1 MCIILPLPWLYRI
14 KTFSQS
20 YCIKSCGFRKLSNAL
35 EDHDNIFIGS
45 PDKKKKNW
53 REIRLVFSG
62 NYILSGFLALVLQNK
77 ENYHEKYNKKP
88 HMNSENRYWYFLT
101 HDSDLLWN

>member
-1 MCIILPLPWLYRI
+1 MASENCQMLLKIMTISSLAVQIL
-14 KTFSQS
+14 
-20 YCIKSCGFRKLSNAL
+20 
-35 EDHDNIFIGS
+35 
-45 PDKKKKNW
+45 KKKKKTW

-88 HMNSENRYWYFLT
+88 HMNSENRY
-101 HDSDLLWN
+101 